1 MTTVDERGLTDVY
14 RRRIRL
20 VAARPGLVIGALED
34 TAHHVRVTVISDAGR
49 VVSVRGEAVRLPWVT
64 CPGAVAGLATLDG
77 TELTTSLRKLRGAY
91 SAAEHCTHLFDLA
104 HLAIAHAARGHRER
118 LYEVVVSDR
127 EQPMPAYLFR
137 DGVKTLEWR
146 VELGSIVAPPK
157 FAGVGLAGG
166 FLSWCETNL
175 DEEAAEAA
183 FVLRRAASMAAIAHM
198 DFDAYP
204 AAGEA
209 RLRPGVC
216 FTAQPERMAVAF
228 RNTGSQREYTAS
240 AEGMLSGFDQAAERF
255 DHHQR
260 P

>member
-1 MTTVDERGLTDVY
+1 VTAPDERLLTDVY

-20 VAARPGLVIGALED
+20 LTPEPGVVIGALED
-34 TAHHVRVTVISDAGR
+34 TAHHVRVTVISDARR

-77 TELTTSLRKLRGAY
+77 TELTTSLRQLRGAY
-91 SAAEHCTHLFDLA
+91 SPAEHCTHLFDLA

-146 VELGSIVAPPK
+146 VALGSIVAPPQ

-166 FLSWCETNL
+166 FLSWCDANL
-175 DEEAAEAA
+175 DEEGAEAA
-183 FVLRRAASMAAIAHM
+183 FVLRRASSMAAIAHM
-198 DFDAYP
+198 DFDAYR

-209 RLRPGVC
+209 RLQPGVC

-228 RNTGSQREYTAS
+228 RTTGSQRDYTTTGD
-240 AEGMLSGFDQAAERF
+240 GMHLGFDDAAGRVA
-255 DHHQR
+255 QR
-260 P
+260 DGS

>member
-1 MTTVDERGLTDVY
+1 MTTADERQLPDVY

-20 VAARPGLVIGALED
+20 VAARPGVVVGALED
-34 TAHHVRVTVISDAGR
+34 TAHHVRVTVISAAGR

-77 TELTTSLRKLRGAY
+77 IELTTSLRQLRGAY
-91 SAAEHCTHLFDLA
+91 SADEHCTHLFDLA
-104 HLAIAHAARGHRER
+104 HLAIAHAARGQRER

-127 EQPMPAYLFR
+127 AQPMPAYLFR
-137 DGVKTLEWR
+137 NGVKTLEWR
-146 VELGSIVAPPK
+146 VELGSIVAPPQ

-166 FLSWCETNL
+166 FLWCETNL
-175 DEEAAEAA
+175 DEEMAEAA

-198 DFDAYP
+198 DFDAYR

-209 RLRPGVC
+209 KLRAGVC

-228 RNTGSQREYTAS
+228 RNTGSQREYTTTAD
-240 AEGMLSGFDQAAERF
+240 GMLLGFDEAVERTA
-255 DHHQR
+255 DRHQ